1 MKLKALNIPKI
12 LVLLA
17 STLIVSALV
26 ISYLNMQWVKSTS
39 DNTLHTQNVINL
51 SNELLMD
58 IINKQDGVRGYIIS
72 GNERFLQPYYNSIS
86 LENEH
91 FAELKE
97 LTKDNAQQVSR
108 LDTLKRFINE
118 KNNLL
123 INTIDSISQQ
133 KFTNEEKTA
142 AIEKGKIISDKIRA
156 TTKRIIELEYE
167 FLQQRKQK
175 NEESEKYASIIF
187 IMLTL
192 GIVFILLIY
201 FYIINLQA
209 KKNKLALED
218 TFIQDL
224 KILKLKAAKEVAEET
239 SRISELAVHAK
250 QQFLSNMSHE
260 IRTPMNSIV
269 GFTNVLLKT
278 SLTESQKEYLQA
290 IKTSGESLNVLINDI
305 LDLAKVD
312 AGKMTFEKRH
322 FHIEESITSML
333 HLFDLKAK
341 EKGLEIVKD
350 FDKKIPSI
358 LIGDPIRLHQIILN
372 LMSNAVKFTDKGKII
387 VCAKLLNEDEE
398 KATVEIAITDTGIG
412 IAADKIKGIF
422 NLFEQATVS
431 TSRSYGGTGLG
442 LAIAKQLVEAQG
454 GSIDIKSN
462 LGEGTTFSFILS
474 FDKNNGEE
482 VTETSPEIRIPV
494 SEINN
499 LRVLVAEDV
508 PLNQLLIKTIL
519 SDFGFEYEV
528 VANGKLVVEK
538 LQTNTYDIIL
548 MDLMMPEMNGYE
560 ATEYIRKTM
569 NSKIPII
576 ALTADVTSIDVAK
589 CKAIGMD
596 DYISKPI
603 DEELLYRKMISFG
616 KHLS

>member
-1 MKLKALNIPKI
+1 MKLKGLNIPKI

-17 STLIVSALV
+17 STLIVAALV
-26 ISYLNMQWVKSTS
+26 ISYLNMQRVKSTS
-39 DNTLHTQNVINL
+39 ANTLHTQNVINL
-51 SNELLMD
+51 TNELLMD
-58 IINKQDGVRGYIIS
+58 IIDKQNGVRGYIIS

-97 LTKDNAQQVSR
+97 LTKDNAQQISR

-118 KNNLL
+118 KNSHL
-123 INTIDSISQQ
+123 INTIDSISHQ
-133 KFTNEEKTA
+133 KFNEEEKIA
-142 AIEKGKIISDKIRA
+142 AIEKGKIITDKIRA
-156 TTKRIIELEYE
+156 TTNRIIEMEYE
-167 FLQQRKQK
+167 FLHQRKQK
-175 NEESEKYASIIF
+175 NEESEKNAGVIF

-201 FYIINLQA
+201 YYIISIQA

-218 TFIQDL
+218 TYIQEL
-224 KILKLKAAKEVAEET
+224 KIIKLKAAKDIAEET

-278 SLTESQKEYLQA
+278 NLTDIQKEYLQA

-312 AGKMTFEKRH
+312 AGKMTFEKRP

-333 HLFDLKAK
+333 HLFDLKVK
-341 EKGLEIVKD
+341 EKGLEIVKE
-350 FDKKIPSI
+350 FDKKIPPI

-387 VCAKLLNEDEE
+387 VCTTLLNEDEE

-412 IAADKIKGIF
+412 IAADKINDIF

-454 GSIDIKSN
+454 GSIGIKSKI
-462 LGEGTTFSFILS
+462 GEGATFSFILS
-474 FDKNNGEE
+474 FDKNIGEE
-482 VTETSPEIRIPV
+482 VTETTPEIRIPDA
-494 SEINN
+494 EIKN
-499 LRVLVAEDV
+499 LRILVAEDV

-528 VANGKLVVEK
+528 VANGKLAVEK
-538 LQTNTYDIIL
+538 LQTNTYDVIL

-603 DEELLYRKMISFG
+603 DEELLYSKIISFG

>member
-1 MKLKALNIPKI
+1 MKLKVFNIPKI

-17 STLIVSALV
+17 SILILSALV
-26 ISYLNMQWVKSTS
+26 ISYLNMQHVKSTS
-39 DNTLHTQNVINL
+39 ADTLHTQNVINL
-51 SNELLMD
+51 TNELLLD
-58 IINKQDGVRGYIIS
+58 IIDKQNGVRGFIIS

-86 LENEH
+86 SENKH
-91 FAELKE
+91 FSELKE
-97 LTKDNAQQVSR
+97 LTKDNAQQISR
-108 LDTLKRFINE
+108 LDTLKRLINE
-118 KNNLL
+118 KNNFF
-123 INTIDSISQQ
+123 IKTIDSISHQ
-133 KFTNEEKTA
+133 KFNDEEKTA
-142 AIEKGKIISDKIRA
+142 AIENGKSITDKIRA
-156 TTKRIIELEYE
+156 TTKRIIEMEYALLE
-167 FLQQRKQK
+167 QTKKK
-175 NEESEKYASIIF
+175 NEESEKNAGVIF

-201 FYIINLQA
+201 YYIISIQA

-218 TFIQDL
+218 TYIQEL
-224 KILKLKAAKEVAEET
+224 KIIKLKAAKDIAEET

-278 SLTESQKEYLQA
+278 NLTDIQKEYLQA

-312 AGKMTFEKRH
+312 AGKMTFEKRP

-333 HLFDLKAK
+333 HLFDLKVK
-341 EKGLEIVKD
+341 EKGLEIVKE
-350 FDKKIPSI
+350 FDKKIPPI

-387 VCAKLLNEDEE
+387 VCTTLLNEDEE

-412 IAADKIKGIF
+412 IAADKINDIF

-454 GSIDIKSN
+454 GSIGIKSKI
-462 LGEGTTFSFILS
+462 GEGATFSFILS
-474 FDKNNGEE
+474 FDKNIGEE
-482 VTETSPEIRIPV
+482 VTETAPEIRIPNA
-494 SEINN
+494 EIKN
-499 LRVLVAEDV
+499 LRILVAEDV

-528 VANGKLVVEK
+528 VANGKLAVEK
-538 LQTNTYDIIL
+538 LQTNTYDVIL

-603 DEELLYRKMISFG
+603 DEELLYSKMISFG

>member
-17 STLIVSALV
+17 STLIVLALV
-26 ISYLNMQWVKSTS
+26 ISYLNMQRVKSTS

-51 SNELLMD
+51 TNELLID
-58 IINKQDGVRGYIIS
+58 IIDKQNGVRGYIIS
-72 GNERFLQPYYNSIS
+72 GNERFLQPYNNSIS

-91 FAELKE
+91 FSELIE

-108 LDTLKRFINE
+108 LDTLKRFINV
-118 KNNLL
+118 KNSHL
-123 INTIDSISQQ
+123 INTIESIRHQ
-133 KFTNEEKTA
+133 KFNDEEKIA
-142 AIEKGKIISDKIRA
+142 AIEKSKILTDKIRA
-156 TTKRIIELEYE
+156 TTKRIIEMEYE
-167 FLQQRKQK
+167 FLEQRKQK
-175 NEESEKYASIIF
+175 NEESEKNASIIF

-201 FYIINLQA
+201 YYIISIQA

-218 TFIQDL
+218 AYIQEL
-224 KILKLKAAKEVAEET
+224 KIIKLKAAKDVAEET

-278 SLTESQKEYLQA
+278 NLTDNQKEYLQA

-341 EKGLEIVKD
+341 EKGLEIVKE

-387 VCAKLLNEDEE
+387 VCTTLLNEDEE

-412 IAADKIKGIF
+412 IAADKIKGVF

-454 GSIDIKSN
+454 GSIGIKSN
-462 LGEGTTFSFILS
+462 IGEGATFSFILS
-474 FDKNNGEE
+474 FDKNNREE
-482 VTETSPEIRIPV
+482 ITETTSEIRIPD
-494 SEINN
+494 SEIKN

-528 VANGKLVVEK
+528 VANGKLAVEK

>member
-12 LVLLA
+12 LVLVA
-17 STLIVSALV
+17 SILIVSALV
-26 ISYLNMQWVKSTS
+26 ISYLNMQRIKSTS
-39 DNTLHTQNVINL
+39 DNTMHTQNVINL

-118 KNNLL
+118 KNSHS
-123 INTIDSISQQ
+123 INIIDSISQQ
-133 KFTNEEKTA
+133 KFNDEEKTA

-175 NEESEKYASIIF
+175 NDESEKNAGIIF

-278 SLTESQKEYLQA
+278 NLTESQKEYLLA
-290 IKTSGESLNVLINDI
+290 IKTRGESLNVLINDI

-322 FHIEESITSML
+322 FHIEESIISML

-350 FDKKIPSI
+350 FDQKIPAV
-358 LIGDPIRLHQIILN
+358 LIGDPVRLHQIILN
-372 LMSNAVKFTDKGKII
+372 LLSNAVKFTDKGKII
-387 VCAKLLNEDEE
+387 VGATLLNEDEE

-412 IAADKIKGIF
+412 IAEDKINDIF

-454 GSIDIKSN
+454 GSIGLKSII
-462 LGEGTTFSFILS
+462 GEGTTFSFILS
-474 FDKNNGEE
+474 FDKNDGKE
-482 VTETSPEIRIPV
+482 VTGTKTEIRIPDA
-494 SEINN
+494 EITN
-499 LRVLVAEDV
+499 LRVLFAEDV

-528 VANGKLVVEK
+528 VANGKLAVEK

-603 DEELLYRKMISFG
+603 DEQLLYGKMISFG